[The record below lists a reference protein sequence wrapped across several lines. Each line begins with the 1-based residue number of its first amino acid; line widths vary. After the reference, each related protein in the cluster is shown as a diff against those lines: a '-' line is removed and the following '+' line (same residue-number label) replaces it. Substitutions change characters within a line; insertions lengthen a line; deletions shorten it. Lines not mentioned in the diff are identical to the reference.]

1 MRHNVTISGL
11 MEQEKESPRAVVNDF
26 LSNTMNLTFEPKD
39 IWVAHH
45 IGKQGPKPRL
55 MVVRCAPELKS
66 MILQNMKILKGV
78 KNQNGDYF
86 YVNKQQPDKLNERDR
101 ENRAKIKEIKNKE
114 AHLATHLKTKTQI
127 CSGILYVNN
136 VPNTKAVKPPL

>member
-45 IGKQGPKPRL
+45 IGKQGP
-55 MVVRCAPELKS
+55 KS